1 MIGQGAQPCLLQ
13 SKTTGPLTVFLAR
26 PAFRRLY
33 DGNMKTASPLLFLDF
48 DDVMNTTGSCSL
60 HKSNEV
66 FTPEA
71 VRSLKRIV
79 AETDCRIVIS
89 STWRIDKWDRLKPVL
104 CANGLDGAADRIIG
118 KTKVFDAAE
127 NSTREDEVD
136 AWLFDNKCHARL
148 AALDDDPFL
157 HELRRWQVLT
167 TAEHGLTG
175 ELADRA
181 ITLLLE
187 GPFFRSQR

>member
-1 MIGQGAQPCLLQ
+1 
-13 SKTTGPLTVFLAR
+13 
-26 PAFRRLY
+26 
-33 DGNMKTASPLLFLDF
+33 MKTASPLLFLDF

-89 STWRIDKWDRLKPVL
+89 STWRIEKWDRLRPVL

-136 AWLFDNKCHARL
+136 AWLFDNKYHARL

-167 TAEHGLTG
+167 TAEHGLTE